1 MMRDRLARGAVSRIL
16 LLLIWDSRVLKV
28 EVVGSSEGREVSER
42 ARAMF
47 TA

>member
-1 MMRDRLARGAVSRIL
+1 MMRDRLARGAASKAL
-16 LLLIWDSRVLKV
+16 LLLIWDPRVLKV
-28 EVVGSSEGREVSER
+28 EVDESSEGREVSER